1 MSAHLD
7 AVATLQR
14 VAVHIVARARVQGTG
29 RFSLRVTPGGFGTP
43 DFGDGPMRIRVG
55 GGSLFVESDRPGAAR
70 VRTAPLHGSTLS
82 SLAALA
88 GLDLTEALDV
98 GHDTPPLGDP
108 DAPLVL
114 DGAHALAVH
123 RAHALGAGALD
134 LVSAMLPTDAMP
146 TLARLWPEHFDVA
159 LDTEARPGVRINLGV
174 SPGDGFVGEPY
185 AYAGPWT
192 SDRPGAE
199 GFWNASFGAARTL
212 AELGND
218 APAIAAFLHE
228 GFTRLAG

>member
-1 MSAHLD
+1 MTAHLD

-29 RFSLRVTPGGFGTP
+29 RFSLRITPGGFGTP

-55 GGSLFVESDRPGAAR
+55 GGTLFVENDRPGAAR
-70 VRTAPLHGSTLS
+70 VRTAAVHGSTLA
-82 SLAALA
+82 SLADLA
-88 GLDLTEALDV
+88 GVDLGEGLDV
-98 GHDTPPLGDP
+98 GHDTPPLGDTG
-108 DAPLVL
+108 APLEL
-114 DGAHALAVH
+114 DGTKAMAVH
-123 RAHALGAGALD
+123 RAHALGAEALD
-134 LVSAMLPTDAMP
+134 LVAAMLPTGAMP

-159 LDTEARPGVRINLGV
+159 LDAEARPGARINLGV
-174 SPGDGFVGEPY
+174 SPGDGFLGEPY

-192 SDRPGAE
+192 SDRPGTD

-212 AELGND
+212 AELHDD
-218 APAIAAFLHE
+218 AGAIAAFLNE

>member
-1 MSAHLD
+1 MTAHLD

-29 RFSLRVTPGGFGTP
+29 RFSLRITPGGFGTP

-55 GGSLFVESDRPGAAR
+55 GGTLFVESDRPGAAR
-70 VRTAPLHGSTLS
+70 VRTASLRGSTLA
-82 SLAALA
+82 SLAEFA
-88 GLDLTEALDV
+88 GVDLSEGLDV
-98 GHDTPPLGDP
+98 GHDTPSPGDAA
-108 DAPLVL
+108 APLEL
-114 DGAHALAVH
+114 DDMAALAVH
-123 RAHALGAGALD
+123 RAHALGAESLD
-134 LVSAMLPTDAMP
+134 LVSAMLPVAAMP

-159 LDTEARPGVRINLGV
+159 LDAEARPGVRINLGV

-192 SDRPGAE
+192 ADRPGAD
-199 GFWNASFGAARTL
+199 GYWNASFGAARTL

-218 APAIAAFLHE
+218 PAVIAAFLHE
-228 GFTRLAG
+228 GITRLAG